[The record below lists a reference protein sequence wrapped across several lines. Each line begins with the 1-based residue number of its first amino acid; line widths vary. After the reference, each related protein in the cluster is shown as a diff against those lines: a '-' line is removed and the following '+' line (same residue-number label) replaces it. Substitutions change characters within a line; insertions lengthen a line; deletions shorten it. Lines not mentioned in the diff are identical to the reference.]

1 MDKSEQMPAIPSSL
15 PEIVKFNIIRF
26 LPSFLKRDGRLGL
39 AKNVSI
45 LFVGNILSRALNLV
59 SFILIARGLSV
70 NDYGTLTVI
79 LSVIT
84 TMGDLINSGLTAS
97 TMRFTSLF
105 LGQNNKDKIAR
116 LLSTT
121 IINTVLVTI
130 AFVVISA
137 VFSGPLSQ
145 IFLQGNFQILLVV
158 AAFGLFTTF
167 LYSNLYSMLQ
177 GLQDFSGMVILTAL
191 YGIERLTAISILLF
205 LGTLTIPSGVLLFV
219 VTPFIPIVF
228 GLFRLWKLHGIQTRL
243 GNYDTKII
251 REMFQ
256 FGKWMSAWSVVAII
270 QSRMDIYLLSSL
282 TSSAQVS
289 YYDVAQKFSTVIGMG
304 LGAYANVVNPK
315 IAQITDR
322 EVLKKE
328 VRKFL
333 KVTLLMSSL
342 LLVGIF
348 VIPPIISLVFGNK
361 YDLSIEPLRI
371 MLFGLFFYMLTFPF
385 NSAMYALGKSQV
397 FFYSTV
403 LALIGN
409 SIASFFFLPLFGAV
423 GASYSF
429 VVVNIIAFV
438 SSYYFYRKFINKED
452 EPKA

>member
-1 MDKSEQMPAIPSSL
+1 MDKLEQIPAIPSSL
-15 PEIVKFNIIRF
+15 PEIVKFNVIRL

-39 AKNVSI
+39 AKNVST
-45 LFVGNILSRALNLV
+45 LFIGNILSRGLNLV

-79 LSVIT
+79 LSVIS

-105 LGQNNKDKIAR
+105 FGQNDKAKIAR

-121 IINTVLVTI
+121 IINTGIVTVL
-130 AFVVISA
+130 FVIISII
-137 VFSGPLSQ
+137 FSAPLSQ
-145 IFLQGNFQILLVV
+145 LFLQGNFQILLIV

-167 LYSNLYSMLQ
+167 LFSNLYSMLQ
-177 GLQDFSGMVILTAL
+177 GLQDYSGMVILTAL
-191 YGIERLTAISILLF
+191 YGIERLVAISILLL

-219 VTPFIPIVF
+219 VTPFIPIIF
-228 GLFRLWKLHGIQTRL
+228 ALFRLWKLHGIPTYL

-256 FGKWMSAWSVVAII
+256 FGKWMSAWSVVAIV

-289 YYDVAQKFSTVIGMG
+289 YYDVAQKFSSVIGMG

-315 IAQITDR
+315 IAQISDR
-322 EVLKKE
+322 TVLKKE

-333 KVTLLMSSL
+333 KVTLLMSTL
-342 LLVGIF
+342 LFVGIV
-348 VIPPIISLVFGNK
+348 VIPPIISILFGNK
-361 YDLSIEPLRI
+361 YDESIVPLRI

-397 FFYSTV
+397 FFYTV
-403 LALIGN
+403 VFQLIAN
-409 SIASFFFLPLFGAV
+409 SIASYFFLPLFGAV

-429 VVVNIIAFV
+429 VVVNIIAFL
-438 SSYYFYRKFINKED
+438 SSYLFYRKFINHTD
-452 EPKA
+452 EPKT